1 MTGRLLAGLQAG
13 GASGPAAG
21 MPPGAS
27 AGMRGAAGAVAPHPV
42 RPEAP
47 LPRLLRVTAGQD
59 WDSAAGQPRRQ
70 RRERRRDVK
79 PCPVRQEQ
87 SPGAGGGVEKLQQL
101 RIGGR
106 GEGAALHFAS
116 SAGLHLHCPPCSH
129 SNGVILR
136 VGIFFNIHNLLK
148 KKYIQNHHH
157 KNSKQ
162 TPREVQRLPTRV
174 SGGMRHWR
182 WAHLAPRCRL
192 CGGTTRNR
200 AWCFATA
207 KGITK

>member
-79 PCPVRQEQ
+79 PGPVRQEQ

-148 KKYIQNHHH
+148 KKTTNTYKTTTTKTQNRHLG
-157 KNSKQ
+157 KFSGSRRGCLEGCAIGGGL
-162 TPREVQRLPTRV
+162 TSRPAAASAAEPPATGPGALRRQR
-174 SGGMRHWR
+174 G
-182 WAHLAPRCRL
+182 
-192 CGGTTRNR
+192 
-200 AWCFATA
+200 
-207 KGITK
+207 